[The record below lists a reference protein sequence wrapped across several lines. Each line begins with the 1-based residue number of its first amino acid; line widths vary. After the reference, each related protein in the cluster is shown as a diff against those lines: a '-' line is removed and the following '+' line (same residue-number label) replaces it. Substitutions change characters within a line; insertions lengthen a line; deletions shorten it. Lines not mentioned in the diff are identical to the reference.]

1 MVTVNDKKDFSY
13 VEKVN
18 MLIDNLLN
26 SGYKKTC
33 EWTISECLVNEVLE
47 KVVAETWLNPYKKIE
62 TTIHRKYKESVL
74 VGYEIFNNR
83 LTNEEF

>member
-1 MVTVNDKKDFSY
+1 MVTVNDKKDYSII
-13 VEKVN
+13 EKVN

-26 SGYKKTC
+26 SGYSRTYEGIVSQC
-33 EWTISECLVNEVLE
+33 WVNEVLE
-47 KVVAETWLNPYKKIE
+47 EVIAETWLNPYKKIE
-62 TTIHRKYKESVL
+62 TTIHRKYEEGVL